1 MPKKSPGGTL
11 KPVNILQQLNRLL
24 QVREAE
30 PPLVEP
36 GAFDSLYSQTYLSV
50 FRYVY
55 GLTGG
60 PATEV
65 EDLTAE
71 AYLRAWKSRE
81 SYRGSPDLAIGWV
94 MKIARNL
101 VIDSYRRGKSST
113 LLENGFFEEENLL
126 AAADQRP
133 EAQVIAAEQQQWV
146 LDQLQQLPAGQR
158 EILVLRY
165 LLNWKVQQIS
175 QYLEI
180 PENTISVTIRRSLEK
195 IRASWP
201 VEKESIK

>member
-1 MPKKSPGGTL
+1 M
-11 KPVNILQQLNRLL
+11 KPVNIIQQLNRLL

-30 PPLVEP
+30 APLVEP
-36 GAFDSLYSQTYLSV
+36 EAFGNLYSQTYLSV
-50 FRYVY
+50 FRYIY

-60 PATEV
+60 PAAEV

-81 SYRGSPDLAIGWV
+81 SYRGSPDSAIGWV

-101 VIDSYRRGKSST
+101 VIDSYRRGKSSA
-113 LLENGFFEEENLL
+113 LLEDDPFEEENLP

-133 EAQVIAAEQQQWV
+133 ETQVVAAEQQQWV
-146 LDQLQQLPAGQR
+146 CDRLQQLPAGQR

-175 QYLEI
+175 RYMEI

-195 IRASWP
+195 IRASWLT
-201 VEKESIK
+201 EKESIQ

>member
-1 MPKKSPGGTL
+1 M
-11 KPVNILQQLNRLL
+11 KPVNIIQQLNRLL

-30 PPLVEP
+30 APLVEP
-36 GAFDSLYSQTYLSV
+36 EAFGSLYSQTHLSV
-50 FRYVY
+50 FRYIY

-60 PATEV
+60 PAAEV

-71 AYLRAWKSRE
+71 TYLRAWKSRE
-81 SYRGSPDLAIGWV
+81 SYRGSPDSAIGWV

-101 VIDSYRRGKSST
+101 VIDSYRRGKSSAM
-113 LLENGFFEEENLL
+113 LEDDPFEEENLPP
-126 AAADQRP
+126 AADQRP
-133 EAQVIAAEQQQWV
+133 ETQVVAAEQQQWV
-146 LDQLQQLPAGQR
+146 FDRLQQLPAGQR

-175 QYLEI
+175 RYLEI

-195 IRASWP
+195 IRASWLT
-201 VEKESIK
+201 EKESIQ